1 MKKCLLLL
9 CMLTMVLTSACSN
22 EQDHTHSY
30 TSEVTTAATC
40 LSAGI
45 TTYSCTCGDSYTE
58 RILPTGHYWS
68 DWECEITTLIG
79 RIGTDIRTCAICEET
94 QTQENFDDAAI
105 NSFLDYELQWLMWG
119 DEPGVTNTENL
130 LSYVSQNYEE
140 REDYTI
146 NLASSTVFDYL
157 SQRFVLTDDMKAEM
171 KQDSR
176 YNQDNDTFKLEYVSN
191 FADVELLGY
200 IHDGGDNYTAY
211 YRLAYYGSDLT
222 ATWQVSLEFL
232 LIDGKPNRYLSV
244 VKVNSVPD
252 NLITVTE

>member
-9 CMLTMVLTSACSN
+9 CVLTVALSAGCSK
-22 EQDHTHSY
+22 EEPHTHSY
-30 TSEVTTAATC
+30 TSEVTAAATC
-40 LSAGI
+40 LGAGV

-58 RILPTGHYWS
+58 RILPTGHTWS
-68 DWECEITTLIG
+68 DWECEIVTLIG
-79 RIGTDIRTCAICEET
+79 RIGTDIRTCTTCEET

-119 DEPGVTNTENL
+119 SNPGVTNAANL

-140 REDYTI
+140 REDYTV
-146 NLASSTVFDYL
+146 NLAASTVFSYL
-157 SQRFVLTDDMKAEM
+157 SQRFVLTDAMKAEM

-200 IHDGGDNYTAY
+200 VHDGEDNYTAY
-211 YRLAYYGSDLT
+211 YRLAHYGSDIT
-222 ATWQVSLEFL
+222 STWRISLVFNA
-232 LIDGKPNRYLSV
+232 IKDRPNQYLSIV
-244 VKVNSVPD
+244 EVTTLPD
-252 NLITVTE
+252 NLITE